1 MTEPTIVAPTG
12 EIDIATIDGFR
23 EALTAA
29 TADCASIV
37 VDLTGVS
44 FIDSVGLG
52 AIADAGRSCRRGG
65 GRLAVVAP
73 HGTAAAVLLEL
84 TGLNQT
90 LDVVGTL
97 EAVSAG

>member
-1 MTEPTIVAPTG
+1 MTEPRIVTPEG
-12 EIDIATIDGFR
+12 EIDIATVDGFR
-23 EALTAA
+23 DDLAAA
-29 TADCASIV
+29 TEDSADVV
-37 VDLTGVS
+37 VDLSSVS

-52 AIADAGRSCRRGG
+52 AVADAGRRCRRGG

-84 TGLNQT
+84 TGLNQA
-90 LDVVGTL
+90 LDVVGSL